1 MKKRKLFCSLVQTL
15 NGWHKINILFV
26 QSSKIIPNRPFIGRI
41 CYCWTDWIRIIQISN
56 KNRFF
61 FIKLCLHATNF
72 AMDGIKEY
80 IHATTMGKSTLIAF
94 SLKSKC
100 VFFSSSLYI
109 IDIHLIYL
117 QRMYD
122 EQRLNIRVAQTQQQ
136 QQQINEE
143 SRIQVTNASFF
154 FNFVTKINTEI

>member
-1 MKKRKLFCSLVQTL
+1 MENQINLAMMKKRKLFCSLVQTL
-15 NGWHKINILFV
+15 NSWHKINILFV
-26 QSSKIIPNRPFIGRI
+26 QSSKIVPNRPFIGRI

-94 SLKSKC
+94 SLESKC
-100 VFFSSSLYI
+100 VFF
-109 IDIHLIYL
+109 
-117 QRMYD
+117 
-122 EQRLNIRVAQTQQQ
+122 
-136 QQQINEE
+136 
-143 SRIQVTNASFF
+143 FF
-154 FNFVTKINTEI
+154 FFVHHRHTPHLFAKNVRWTMIEYLLLKHSSNNNNK